1 MIGFVGLIPV
11 GFFSERPRRVRR
23 RCDEDALRGRYST
36 FAELA
41 EAIQNIRDDPLASD
55 GGRIVHYR
63 GNPRAKLMVVG
74 EGPGEQE
81 DIEGKP
87 FVGRSGKLLDKIL
100 RSVELDPEEDVYVTN
115 TVKRRPKDNR
125 DPTRD
130 EIEWYLPYLSEEVR
144 LVDPH
149 VIVCSGKVAMTT
161 VLPDV
166 DSRISKV
173 RGQWF
178 DRWGRLVMPVFHP
191 SYLLRNPKW
200 EDGSPK
206 AWTWKDFCKIKRKLN
221 ELEGS
226 SG

>member
-125 DPTRD
+125 DPTVCGSQT
-130 EIEWYLPYLSEEVR
+130 EVSTNQPPQQTISET
-144 LVDPH
+144 
-149 VIVCSGKVAMTT
+149 AFFT
-161 VLPDV
+161 V
-166 DSRISKV
+166 S
-173 RGQWF
+173 
-178 DRWGRLVMPVFHP
+178 
-191 SYLLRNPKW
+191 
-200 EDGSPK
+200 
-206 AWTWKDFCKIKRKLN
+206 A
-221 ELEGS
+221 EG
-226 SG
+226 

>member
-1 MIGFVGLIPV
+1 
-11 GFFSERPRRVRR
+11 
-23 RCDEDALRGRYST
+23 
-36 FAELA
+36 
-41 EAIQNIRDDPLASD
+41 
-55 GGRIVHYR
+55 
-63 GNPRAKLMVVG
+63 MVVG

>member
-1 MIGFVGLIPV
+1 MVGFVGLIPV
-11 GFFSERPRRVRR
+11 GLERPMRVRR
-23 RCDEDALRGRYST
+23 RCETEDALRVRYST

-41 EAIQNIRDDPLASD
+41 EAIQSIRDDPLASD
-55 GGRIVHYR
+55 GGKIVHYR

-87 FVGRSGKLLDKIL
+87 FVGRSGKLLDRIL

-161 VLPDV
+161 VLPEV
-166 DSRISKV
+166 DSRISRV

-178 DRWGRLVMPVFHP
+178 NRWDRLVMPVFHP
-191 SYLLRNPKW
+191 SYLLRNPRW

-226 SG
+226 SE